1 MTVFLETLWS
11 SIKEVKPPFVFY
23 VEHGIALEAMQG
35 NRASSH
41 SEGRNLMVFLELRW
55 EPGASSR
62 VTRGLF
68 FKHSCLVSRDTSG
81 FSSRQGS
88 TGGTPLELR
97 RETQGPFLVT
107 TGIFEFL
114 SVFKRSQALCPV
126 EACKYAFLW
135 RCQRDVN
142 PPVEMRWGTKA
153 LSRVSTG
160 HSDTPSCCER
170 KHGLA
175 FESLQGNQA
184 LPRVRKTRCPFHLSQ
199 QTQGTSHIPI
209 TERSLLFR
217 CLWKIGIP
225 LVLKPGNQLSS

>member
-41 SEGRNLMVFLELRW
+41 SEGRNLMVFLKLLW

-62 VTRGLF
+62 VTMGLF
-68 FKHSCLVSRDTSG
+68 FKHSRLVSRDTSG

-88 TGGTPLELR
+88 TGGMPLELR
-97 RETQGPFLVT
+97 RETQGPFPVAI
-107 TGIFEFL
+107 GIFEFL
-114 SVFKRSQALCPV
+114 SIFKSQASSPV
-126 EACKYAFLW
+126 ETCKSAFLW
-135 RCQRDVN
+135 RCQRDAN

-170 KHGLA
+170 KHRLA
-175 FESLQGNQA
+175 FE
-184 LPRVRKTRCPFHLSQ
+184 
-199 QTQGTSHIPI
+199 
-209 TERSLLFR
+209 
-217 CLWKIGIP
+217 
-225 LVLKPGNQLSS
+225 